1 MPELDAPLNQ
11 QNDDNNSDS
20 MSSSVLSSEKDYDEN
35 DVIEDVNPV
44 DMNFDV
50 DNDKNV
56 LAAQG

>member
-1 MPELDAPLNQ
+1 MPELDEPLNQ

-50 DNDKNV
+50 DNDKDV

>member
-1 MPELDAPLNQ
+1 
-11 QNDDNNSDS
+11 
-20 MSSSVLSSEKDYDEN
+20 MSSSVLSSEKEYDEN

-50 DNDKNV
+50 DNDKDV

>member
-1 MPELDAPLNQ
+1 
-11 QNDDNNSDS
+11 

-50 DNDKNV
+50 DNDKDV